1 METSLI
7 RPTATTNN
15 NNDSIKNDDN
25 NKPSEKSV
33 ENDVEE
39 MDRQLRRD
47 VPAGYEIRINASSSD
62 RGHSYYCKQV
72 ENDGKDLLQEKQRV
86 DVSLHVVSE
95 EDDDEGLASDANYA
109 GGSIVKDE
117 DDKKV
122 SSPSPSATTTSPVL
136 SAIVNSAADN
146 DTQEELKHSSDY
158 EYKWFPPRHI
168 YALREI
174 IVEHDGD
181 EEEEEGGNALYDAEE
196 GQLFYDA
203 REEDMAAAAA
213 ANNGLASK
221 AIPATVTARSESPPD
236 ALLPPANKVT
246 PSTTRRTRIISSRM
260 VNISGG
266 ENAKLERISRGAVL
280 CSGWISD
287 DDDDDE
293 VEKRHQ
299 VGEGEGELNIT
310 SDNVSGVSPQGV
322 TLCITANKDNNTKE
336 QVTVVPYAMARRRM
350 GCNCIKT
357 AEDATTNKKMRP
369 LKTAYKACRS
379 VKHTLLN
386 QMKREHPNN
395 TESDQVGDEY
405 CQDCNFFGTNPI
417 TPKPTKKKWMKR
429 RRRRSRASL
438 SLRNVGA
445 TIYGDEAVLG
455 NTAEPINDILS
466 IDSSL
471 GIYVCESG
479 LTAVKC
485 QEIIDAAECLA
496 SHKGAWSAY
505 TYAKQTLGCKE
516 YDGLAEASEDPIM
529 TACATVRD
537 RLEEVWASSGNNKD
551 SGSSR
556 EKEHDVIPA
565 ADTPGE
571 GEVEETMKPKK
582 LVLDTREPHVVK
594 YDISRMERRKLDMHT
609 DRSVWTFI
617 IALSEGRGQ
626 DYAGGG
632 TFFEELNATVHLQ
645 RGQMIIFRGKLRHRG
660 VKILYGRRYL
670 LVGFLVEQKC

>member
-1 METSLI
+1 MQCSMNI
-7 RPTATTNN
+7 Q
-15 NNDSIKNDDN
+15 D
-25 NKPSEKSV
+25 
-33 ENDVEE
+33 DVEE
-39 MDRQLRRD
+39 LDRQRRD
-47 VPAGYEIRINASSSD
+47 VPAGYEIRIDASSSD

-72 ENDGKDLLQEKQRV
+72 ENDGKDLLQEKQRA

-109 GGSIVKDE
+109 GGSIVKDDE
-117 DDKKV
+117 DKKV

-181 EEEEEGGNALYDAEE
+181 EKELEGGNALYDAEE

-203 REEDMAAAAA
+203 REEDMAAADVA

-221 AIPATVTARSESPPD
+221 ATPAVVTARSESPPD

-322 TLCITANKDNNTKE
+322 TMCITANKDNNTKE

-395 TESDQVGDEY
+395 TESDQVGEEY
-405 CQDCNFFGTNPI
+405 CQECNFFGTNPI

-516 YDGLAEASEDPIM
+516 YDGLAEASEDPVM

-565 ADTPGE
+565 ADTPDE
-571 GEVEETMKPKK
+571 GNVDETMRPKK

-632 TFFEELNATVHLQ
+632 TFFEQLNATVHLQ

-670 LVGFLVEQKC
+670 LVGFLVEQKSDDNVLKKE

>member
-1 METSLI
+1 MQCSMNI
-7 RPTATTNN
+7 Q
-15 NNDSIKNDDN
+15 D
-25 NKPSEKSV
+25 
-33 ENDVEE
+33 DVEAE
-39 MDRQLRRD
+39 MDRQQRRD

-72 ENDGKDLLQEKQRV
+72 ENDGKDLLQGKQRV

-95 EDDDEGLASDANYA
+95 EDDDEGLAADANYA
-109 GGSIVKDE
+109 GGSIVKDDE
-117 DDKKV
+117 DKKV

-203 REEDMAAAAA
+203 REEDMAAADVV

-221 AIPATVTARSESPPD
+221 AIPAVTARSESPPD
-236 ALLPPANKVT
+236 ALLPPAKAT
-246 PSTTRRTRIISSRM
+246 ASTTRRTCIISSRM

-293 VEKRHQ
+293 VETRHQ

-322 TLCITANKDNNTKE
+322 TMCITANKDNNTKE

-395 TESDQVGDEY
+395 TESDQVGEEY
-405 CQDCNFFGTNPI
+405 CQECNFFGTNPI

-466 IDSSL
+466 IDSSI

-516 YDGLAEASEDPIM
+516 YDGLAEASEDPVM

-537 RLEEVWASSGNNKD
+537 RLEEVWASSGNNND

-556 EKEHDVIPA
+556 EKEHDAIPA
-565 ADTPGE
+565 ADTPDE
-571 GEVEETMKPKK
+571 GNVEETMKPKK

-670 LVGFLVEQKC
+670 LVGFLVEQKSDDEMLKKE

>member
-1 METSLI
+1 MNI
-7 RPTATTNN
+7 Q
-15 NNDSIKNDDN
+15 D
-25 NKPSEKSV
+25 
-33 ENDVEE
+33 DVEE
-39 MDRQLRRD
+39 MDRQRRD
-47 VPAGYEIRINASSSD
+47 VPAGYEIRIDASSSD
-62 RGHSYYCKQV
+62 RSGHSYCKQV
-72 ENDGKDLLQEKQRV
+72 ENDGKDLLQGKQRV

-95 EDDDEGLASDANYA
+95 EDDDEGLAADANYDSNDDDDANYA

-146 DTQEELKHSSDY
+146 DTQELKHSSDY

-168 YALREI
+168 YALRKI
-174 IVEHDGD
+174 IVEHDRN
-181 EEEEEGGNALYDAEE
+181 EKEEEGGNALYDAEE

-203 REEDMAAAAA
+203 REEDMAAAAFV

-221 AIPATVTARSESPPD
+221 AIPAASVTARSESPPD
-236 ALLPPANKVT
+236 ALLPPAKAKT
-246 PSTTRRTRIISSRM
+246 STTRRTRIISSRM

-395 TESDQVGDEY
+395 TESDQVGEEY
-405 CQDCNFFGTNPI
+405 CQECNFFGTNPI

-516 YDGLAEASEDPIM
+516 YDGLAEASEDPVM

-626 DYAGGG
+626 DYVGGG
-632 TFFEELNATVHLQ
+632 TFFEQLNATVHLQ

-670 LVGFLVEQKC
+670 LVGFLVEQKSDDEMLKKE

>member
-1 METSLI
+1 MNI
-7 RPTATTNN
+7 Q
-15 NNDSIKNDDN
+15 D
-25 NKPSEKSV
+25 
-33 ENDVEE
+33 DVEE
-39 MDRQLRRD
+39 LDRQRRD
-47 VPAGYEIRINASSSD
+47 VPAGYEIRIDASSSD
-62 RGHSYYCKQV
+62 RSGHSYCKQV
-72 ENDGKDLLQEKQRV
+72 ENDGKDLLQGKQRA

-109 GGSIVKDE
+109 GGSIVKDDE
-117 DDKKV
+117 DKKV

-146 DTQEELKHSSDY
+146 DTQELEHSSDY

-168 YALREI
+168 YALRDI

-181 EEEEEGGNALYDAEE
+181 EEEGGNALYDAEE

-203 REEDMAAAAA
+203 REGDMAADVV

-221 AIPATVTARSESPPD
+221 AIPAAVTARSESPPD
-236 ALLPPANKVT
+236 ALLPPAKAKT
-246 PSTTRRTRIISSRM
+246 STTRRTRIISSRM

-280 CSGWISD
+280 CSGWIG
-287 DDDDDE
+287 DDDE
-293 VEKRHQ
+293 DEEEEKRHK

-395 TESDQVGDEY
+395 TESDQVGEEY
-405 CQDCNFFGTNPI
+405 CQECNFFGTNPI

-516 YDGLAEASEDPIM
+516 YDGLAEASEDPVM

-565 ADTPGE
+565 ADTPDE
-571 GEVEETMKPKK
+571 GNVDETMRPKK

-632 TFFEELNATVHLQ
+632 TFFEQLNATVHLQ

-670 LVGFLVEQKC
+670 LVGFLVEQKSDDNVLKKE